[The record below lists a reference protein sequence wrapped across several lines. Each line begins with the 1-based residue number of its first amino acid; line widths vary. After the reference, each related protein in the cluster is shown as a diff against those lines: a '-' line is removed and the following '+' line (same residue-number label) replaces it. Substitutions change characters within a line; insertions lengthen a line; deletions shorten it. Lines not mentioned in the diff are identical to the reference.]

1 MRGKPKYLVRWK
13 SYIAEENTWKRLENL
28 GNVMKLVKKFE
39 KEIREEEIRRVYMR
53 KEKKK
58 LLNSEMKVFKRNE
71 LPSHTTQSHL
81 SFVL

>member
-1 MRGKPKYLVRWK
+1 
-13 SYIAEENTWKRLENL
+13 
-28 GNVMKLVKKFE
+28 
-39 KEIREEEIRRVYMR
+39 MR
-53 KEKKK
+53 KEKEK

>member
-1 MRGKPKYLVRWK
+1 VRGKPKYLVRWK